1 MLDNRL
7 SVMDW
12 VNGPSLQLV
21 LCMET
26 DLYVQEPTYIWSFW
40 HTFLKGQVRVWKA
53 ITNMPL
59 HCSPPPSHPPL
70 CLLHYIFNWQV
81 LLPAV
86 SFSCCHFQCIS
97 PSFSLSPT
105 ALNCE
110 TTGEH
115 STPLRSANYCREDFS
130 RYFNSCFLLPSS
142 GSKWRAPLSRTPGH
156 ILGKSVKSRKLLQW
170 VVWLWHQQCLKSPSE
185 QK

>member
-1 MLDNRL
+1 MYKSLLTLDIFDTHSWRDRL
-7 SVMDW
+7 RSERQ
-12 VNGPSLQLV
+12 LQTC
-21 LCMET
+21 LCI
-26 DLYVQEPTYIWSFW
+26 V
-40 HTFLKGQVRVWKA
+40 A
-53 ITNMPL
+53 
-59 HCSPPPSHPPL
+59 PPPSHPPL

-105 ALNCE
+105 ALICE
-110 TTGEH
+110 TTAEH
-115 STPLRSANYCREDFS
+115 STSANYCREDFS

-142 GSKWRAPLSRTPGH
+142 GNKWRAPLSRTPRH